1 MTRFF
6 LGIGPLLVL
15 AALLVAAIPAAA
27 KPRAIAHLKGLDGK
41 PLGTATFSTVDR
53 GVLIE
58 FDLTGLPPGT
68 HGIHLHVSGNCD
80 PKTGFTSAGPIL
92 GLGPVIR
99 KHGFLAEGG
108 PLAGDLPN
116 EYAGADGHLHAATL
130 TNGFGLGNGKR
141 SIFDRDGV
149 SIIIDQRGDD
159 YRSQPMGESGARIT
173 CGVIVRTQGPLP
185 RPVST
190 ATTTP
195 AAPKPTGGH

>member
-1 MTRFF
+1 MTRFLLAF
-6 LGIGPLLVL
+6 LALVLPVL
-15 AALLVAAIPAAA
+15 AAPASA
-27 KPRAIAHLKGLDGK
+27 KPRAIAHLKTLDGK
-41 PLGTATFSTVDR
+41 PAGTVIFAAVNR
-53 GVLIE
+53 GVLVE
-58 FDLTGLPPGT
+58 FDLAGLSPGT

-80 PKTGFTSAGPIL
+80 AKTGFTSAGPIL
-92 GLGPVIR
+92 GLGPVVR
-99 KHGFLAEGG
+99 KHGFLADGG

-116 EYAGADGHLHAATL
+116 QYAGADGHLHAATL
-130 TNGFGLGNGKR
+130 TNGFGLGNGKN

-149 SIIIDQRGDD
+149 AIIVDQRGDD
-159 YRSQPMGESGARIT
+159 YRSQPMGESGARIA

>member
-6 LGIGPLLVL
+6 SGLGLAALGIAVL
-15 AALLVAAIPAAA
+15 AAPACA
-27 KPRAIAHLKGLDGK
+27 KPRAVAHLKGLDGK
-41 PLGTATFSTVDR
+41 PVGAVNFQAVDR
-53 GVLIE
+53 GILIE
-58 FDLTGLPPGT
+58 FDLANLPPGP

-116 EYAGADGHLHAATL
+116 QFAGADGHLHAQTL
-130 TNGFGLGNGKR
+130 VNSFGLGNGKR

-149 SIIIDQRGDD
+149 AIIVDQRGDD
-159 YRSQPMGESGARIT
+159 YRSQPMGESGARIA
-173 CGVIVRTQGPLP
+173 CGVVIRTQAPLP
-185 RPVST
+185 RPIL
-190 ATTTP
+190 AGTP
-195 AAPKPTGGH
+195 

>member
-1 MTRFF
+1 MSRISRALGLALAITF
-6 LGIGPLLVL
+6 LASPALTS
-15 AALLVAAIPAAA
+15 AASAQ
-27 KPRAIAHLKGLDGK
+27 PRAVAQVKGLDGK
-41 PLGTATFSTVDR
+41 ALGTVRFSAVNR
-53 GVLIE
+53 GVLVE
-58 FDLTGLPPGT
+58 FDLNGLPPGP

-116 EYAGADGHLHAATL
+116 QYAGADGRLHAATL
-130 TNGFGLGNGKR
+130 VNGFSLGNGKR

-149 SIIIDQRGDD
+149 AIILDQRGDD
-159 YRSQPMGESGARIT
+159 YRSQPMGESGARIA

-185 RPVST
+185 RP
-190 ATTTP
+190 A
-195 AAPKPTGGH
+195 PTGKS